1 MIGINTAI
9 ISPGGGNVGIGFAV
23 PVNMARAVM
32 DQIVA
37 TGKVQRGRIGVSVQ
51 DLPDAMR
58 AGGLQGALIGEVLPG
73 SPAQQAGMRKGD
85 VVSRIDDVPVRS
97 ASQLRNKVG
106 LTPIGDVLQ
115 LTINRSGSTDTLR
128 LQLVR
133 RNWIG

>member
-1 MIGINTAI
+1 
-9 ISPGGGNVGIGFAV
+9 
-23 PVNMARAVM
+23 MARAVM

-115 LTINRSGSTDTLR
+115 LTINRSGSTDNIAIAIGAPELDR
-128 LQLVR
+128 VKAQGR
-133 RNWIG
+133 RDR